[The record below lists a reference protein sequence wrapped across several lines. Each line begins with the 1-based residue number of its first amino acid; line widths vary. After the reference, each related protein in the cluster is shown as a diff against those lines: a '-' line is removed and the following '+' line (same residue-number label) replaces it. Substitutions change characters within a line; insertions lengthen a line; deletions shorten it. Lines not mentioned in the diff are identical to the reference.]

1 MQKSRVRLGPH
12 LLAQTTPNPNPKSP
26 KFYKALGVALIV
38 ILAILAVQ
46 QYSERKPR
54 ENIGLP
60 QTESVLGAETQD
72 SNFYAYQ
79 TQPGDSLF
87 SLSEK
92 FQVSWEELASL
103 NLLKE
108 PFALEP
114 GQSLKIPYSAAT
126 RQQKFY
132 DNLKKKIYT
141 VEDGDSFVGIAQ
153 KLNISVTDL
162 LRANPDLQSPD
173 FIRIGQALHLP

>member
-1 MQKSRVRLGPH
+1 MVFLAVLAVRQYPGRVPE
-12 LLAQTTPNPNPKSP
+12 
-26 KFYKALGVALIV
+26 KAL
-38 ILAILAVQ
+38 
-46 QYSERKPR
+46 
-54 ENIGLP
+54 NLP
-60 QTESVLGAETQD
+60 QTESILGAETQND
-72 SNFYAYQ
+72 DFYAYQ

-92 FQVSWEELASL
+92 FQVNWGELAAL
-103 NLLKE
+103 NSLKE

-132 DNLKKKIYT
+132 DNLKKKVYM

-173 FIRIGQALHLP
+173 FIRVGQVLRLP